1 VTSWW
6 AAGAVAHDQQHAA
19 PSSSDVTQKSCGARE
34 AAHAVIALACR
45 LHGRKRG
52 FHAAAEVLG
61 RSDRW
66 VHGFHYHDEGATPDT
81 DTVFAALMT
90 MRRGRAAQLREELA
104 AMEAEDI
111 AIDMVARARAVG
123 GICG

>member
-1 VTSWW
+1 MTSWS
-6 AAGAVAHDQQHAA
+6 GSDAVAHDQQRAA
-19 PSSSDVTQKSCGARE
+19 PSSLNVMQKPCGVRE
-34 AAHAVIALACR
+34 AAHAVIAFACR

-52 FHAAAEVLG
+52 FHAAAEALG
-61 RSDRW
+61 RSERW
-66 VHGFHYHDEGATPDT
+66 VHGFHYNDEGATPDA

-111 AIDMVARARAVG
+111 AIDMVARAGAVG